1 MDRTKLTML
10 IAALAAA
17 GLAMAGCEQ
26 KVGSDK
32 FGKSDQATPP
42 TVVGKAAPD
51 QNQPSSAQP
60 TPPSSQPAP
69 MDQGKTDQ
77 STSSDQN
84 KDKADKSAQ
93 PSDKKSS

>member
-1 MDRTKLTML
+1 MDRTKFTML

-17 GLAMAGCEQ
+17 GLVTAGCEQ
-26 KVGSDK
+26 KVGGDK

-60 TPPSSQPAP
+60 APPSSTPP
-69 MDQGKTDQ
+69 MDQGKSDQ
-77 STSSDQN
+77 SQSSDQN

>member
-10 IAALAAA
+10 VAALAAA

-26 KVGSDK
+26 KVGGDK
-32 FGKSDQATPP
+32 VGKSDQATPP
-42 TVVGKAAPD
+42 TMVGKAAPD
-51 QNQPSSAQP
+51 QNSSSAAQP
-60 TPPSSQPAP
+60 APPSAQPAP
-69 MDQGKTDQ
+69 MDQGKSDQ
-77 STSSDQN
+77 STSSDQD